1 MKHISLLGATGSIG
15 TQALDIIRKS
25 EPGTF
30 SVVALTADSR
40 VDDLIA
46 LAREFRPKVAVIA
59 REELYER
66 LKEGLK
72 GTETTAAAGQ
82 NALLEVAA
90 RDEND
95 ILLAALVGTAGI
107 MPVCEALKKGKT
119 VALANKEVLVA
130 AGNYIMDLAH
140 KCGARI
146 LPVDSEH
153 SAIYQCL
160 VGEPTPP
167 ARLLL
172 TASGGP
178 FRNATEQDLLS
189 VTPKQ
194 ALAHPRWKMGAKVTI
209 DSSTLA
215 NKGFE
220 VIEAHHLFGTPPER
234 IQVVIHPES
243 IVHSMVQFPDGQV
256 KALLSPTD
264 MRYPIAYALY
274 EGERPAL
281 PLPHLDWAT
290 SLSLHF
296 EAPDPQRFP
305 MLQMAL
311 DALQTGGT
319 APAIFN
325 AADAVLVNAFLGGTI
340 AFTDIARITARIMA
354 EIPAEAAT
362 DLDTVLHTDQR
373 VTAAVRRLLTH
384 HSL

>member
-1 MKHISLLGATGSIG
+1 MGATGSIG

-82 NALLEVAA
+82 NALWEVAA

-130 AGNYIMDLAH
+130 AGNHIMDLAH

-178 FRNATEQDLLS
+178 FRNATEQELLS
-189 VTPKQ
+189 VTPQQ

-325 AADAVLVNAFLGGTI
+325 ATDAVLVNAFLGGTI

-354 EIPAEAAT
+354 EIPAESAT

>member
-130 AGNYIMDLAH
+130 AGNHIMDLAH

-274 EGERPAL
+274 ESERPAL
-281 PLPHLDWAT
+281 PLPHLDWAA

-340 AFTDIARITARIMA
+340 AFADIARITARIMA

-362 DLDTVLHTDQR
+362 DLDTVLYTDQR

>member
-82 NALLEVAA
+82 NALWEVAA

-130 AGNYIMDLAH
+130 AGNHIMDLAH

-178 FRNATEQDLLS
+178 FRNATEQELLS
-189 VTPKQ
+189 VTPQQ

-325 AADAVLVNAFLGGTI
+325 ATDAVLVNAFLGGTI

-354 EIPAEAAT
+354 EIPAESAT